1 MFGVKVRAGR
11 SLPKGMLALAVALL
25 VLAAALALFLA
36 GDWGVGQA
44 QQTPR
49 VLVSNMGQGNATAR
63 LNFPLSSGQV
73 AQSFRTGSNPTG
85 YTLTSIEINL
95 YAFSD
100 SSTPV
105 PTVTLRQGSL
115 TGTEVATFS
124 GPSSL
129 SSGINSY
136 TFTPE
141 TAVTLNASTLY
152 SIVFGDGPGLP
163 AGIDG
168 NGEDSASAPGWTIDN
183 WLFYRSGSGNFVGDG
198 LTSVQIRVN
207 GVVNP
212 NATGT
217 PAITAPNVFRVPAVL
232 SVDISGI
239 ADTNGV
245 TMIADT
251 ATYNWQRF
259 DADGT
264 TLEMDGIGTGA
275 TYTLTDADAGRNI
288 KVQVSFTDDGNNPEG
303 PLTSA
308 AVPASGTITAA
319 ADCPAPTYTGGA
331 TQIWTG
337 KVGIEKRDDPAP
349 TFFGFGASFGALDAA
364 AFSIGSNDYSVEA
377 VFYSVAGSLN
387 FNLGDDLTD
396 DEKRTLSLYVCGTAL
411 TLESANGPG
420 TLHDYVWD
428 PGPDWSGHAERT
440 LYLSRDVADPTVG
453 SAIVNGT
460 SLAVT
465 FSEELGAAGS
475 LANSAF
481 AVKKTPRGG
490 SEQAVTLSST
500 APAISGRTVTLT
512 LSAGVT
518 ATDGSVKVSYTK
530 PTTGTA
536 NKLVDRFGNEAA
548 SFTDQPVDNLLADVT
563 PPAPDTGSPPSL
575 ATDGLTL
582 TLTYNEALRT
592 ASVPDRSAFQ
602 VKATPAGGAEE
613 TVDLASSGGVTVT
626 GSTVALKLARPIA
639 HNDGSVKVSYTKP
652 TSGSVIEDLNGNDAA
667 SLPDQAVTNSSQVPR
682 VKIEAVHADAS
693 PVIAHAEFRVTR
705 SFVTPVPLTVD
716 IAITQADDYLDS
728 TTQTVIIPAGQN
740 STAVEFESTYSGNT
754 SGDLTATVT
763 GGADHLPALAPENA
777 ATVRMKVPS
786 TGSVLTIEHA
796 QYAYSVDEGED
807 VDVDVSFTTGGGV
820 AQPREDV
827 HATFITASGTAT
839 LTSDYVHVSELPVTA
854 TAADWSPSGERY
866 TATET
871 VRVQTV
877 QDTDFEGNEQFIA
890 RLTKGQGQPIGP
902 TCPPANENAGFCEAR
917 VTIDDDETLSV
928 ASVGVRSTPTGGYYG
943 VGDAIEFTVTFS
955 GAVTVTGAP
964 RFGFDLGGSPRQTAY
979 ESGSDSAVLV
989 FSYTVTGGDD
999 DHDGIS
1005 WAADGLSLNGGT
1017 IKYMSTEAVLQVDAD
1032 LDHPAAEAQSGHK
1045 VDTTTPSLESAMVL
1059 DTILT
1064 LTFSEELNPA
1074 APATTA
1080 FTVKV
1085 NGGAGVNPTGAS
1097 ISGRVVTLTL
1107 GTAVTLDQT
1116 VTVSYAKPGTNNIR
1130 DLSGKEADAFTDE
1143 DVATAPPV
1151 EVTVRFTQAA
1161 YVVAEGGTVSVAVQ
1175 LSADPERTV
1184 TIPIATTDEG
1194 AGSADY
1200 SVPSSVTFNSGQ
1212 TEQTLTFS
1220 ATQDTEDDDGES
1232 VALDFGTLPNGVSPG
1247 SRTQT
1252 TVNIGD
1258 DDDPEVSVSFAEA
1271 SYTAAEGR
1279 TASVT
1284 VELNADPERTVVIP
1298 IVSTERDGAAPSDYS
1313 VPSSVTFASGQT
1325 GRTLTFSA
1333 TQDRDDD
1340 DGESVL
1346 LGFGTGLPDRVNTG
1360 TPNETT
1366 VSITDDDEPGVTVS
1380 PRSIRVVQGRSTTY
1394 AVALNTRPDSDVTVT
1409 PASDNPRVTFSP
1421 PTLTFTPADWRPQ
1434 QVTARAPAGSAG
1446 ATATLTHTVHGY
1458 GAVITAPDVAVT
1470 VTTAPPP
1477 PVRPT
1482 TPGGGGSPTDTDRS
1496 SNTPPRFVEGV
1507 EAAREVSEN
1516 AEAGTPIGDPLRAV
1530 DRDGDRLTYSLTGAD
1545 ASLFTIDKETGQL
1558 RTKAALDYE
1567 TQRVYNITARV
1578 QDGGRDRDSIDVT
1591 VEVTDEPEP
1600 TPTPTPTPTPQ
1611 PTATPT
1617 PLPTPTPTPQPTA
1630 TPTPLPTPTP
1640 TPQPT
1645 ATPTLQPTAT
1655 PVPQPTA
1662 TPTLQPTAT
1671 PTPPQTA
1678 APVPQP
1684 TATPTRM
1691 PLVSPPETDESGG
1704 VPGWVII
1711 LVLAVIAAG
1720 VIAWIAWWRSG
1731 QSRR

>member
-264 TLEMDGIGTGA
+264 TLEIDGIGTGA

-349 TFFGFGASFGALDAA
+349 TFFGFGVSFGALDAA

-428 PGPDWSGHAERT
+428 PGPDWSGHAKRT

-475 LANSAF
+475 LVNSAF

-563 PPAPDTGSPPSL
+563 PPAPDTGFPPSL

-705 SFVTPVPLTVD
+705 SFVTPVPFTVD

-728 TTQTVIIPAGQN
+728 TTQTVIIPAGQ
-740 STAVEFESTYSGNT
+740 SFTAVEFKSTYSGNT

-763 GGADHLPALAPENA
+763 GGGDHLPALAPENA

-796 QYAYSVDEGED
+796 RYAYSVDEGED
-807 VDVDVSFTTGGGV
+807 VDVEVSFTTGGGV

-854 TAADWSPSGERY
+854 TAADWSPSGEGY

-1059 DTILT
+1059 DTTLT
-1064 LTFSEELNPA
+1064 LTFSEELNA
-1074 APATTA
+1074 AANLVNGA
-1080 FTVKV
+1080 FTVKKTPAV
-1085 NGGAGVNPTGAS
+1085 GSETTLALTGSPS
-1097 ISGRVVTLTL
+1097 ISGSTVTLTL
-1107 GTAVTLDQT
+1107 ASAAAVTATDT
-1116 VTVSYAKPGTNNIR
+1116 DVKVSYAKP
-1130 DLSGKEADAFTDE
+1130 DTDDGNRLE
-1143 DVATAPPV
+1143 D
-1151 EVTVRFTQAA
+1151 
-1161 YVVAEGGTVSVAVQ
+1161 
-1175 LSADPERTV
+1175 
-1184 TIPIATTDEG
+1184 G
-1194 AGSADY
+1194 AG
-1200 SVPSSVTFNSGQ
+1200 N
-1212 TEQTLTFS
+1212 
-1220 ATQDTEDDDGES
+1220 
-1232 VALDFGTLPNGVSPG
+1232 
-1247 SRTQT
+1247 
-1252 TVNIGD
+1252 
-1258 DDDPEVSVSFAEA
+1258 
-1271 SYTAAEGR
+1271 
-1279 TASVT
+1279 
-1284 VELNADPERTVVIP
+1284 
-1298 IVSTERDGAAPSDYS
+1298 
-1313 VPSSVTFASGQT
+1313 
-1325 GRTLTFSA
+1325 
-1333 TQDRDDD
+1333 
-1340 DGESVL
+1340 
-1346 LGFGTGLPDRVNTG
+1346 
-1360 TPNETT
+1360 
-1366 VSITDDDEPGVTVS
+1366 
-1380 PRSIRVVQGRSTTY
+1380 
-1394 AVALNTRPDSDVTVT
+1394 
-1409 PASDNPRVTFSP
+1409 
-1421 PTLTFTPADWRPQ
+1421 
-1434 QVTARAPAGSAG
+1434 
-1446 ATATLTHTVHGY
+1446 
-1458 GAVITAPDVAVT
+1458 
-1470 VTTAPPP
+1470 
-1477 PVRPT
+1477 
-1482 TPGGGGSPTDTDRS
+1482 
-1496 SNTPPRFVEGV
+1496 
-1507 EAAREVSEN
+1507 EAA
-1516 AEAGTPIGDPLRAV
+1516 D
-1530 DRDGDRLTYSLTGAD
+1530 
-1545 ASLFTIDKETGQL
+1545 F
-1558 RTKAALDYE
+1558 
-1567 TQRVYNITARV
+1567 
-1578 QDGGRDRDSIDVT
+1578 
-1591 VEVTDEPEP
+1591 
-1600 TPTPTPTPTPQ
+1600 
-1611 PTATPT
+1611 
-1617 PLPTPTPTPQPTA
+1617 
-1630 TPTPLPTPTP
+1630 
-1640 TPQPT
+1640 
-1645 ATPTLQPTAT
+1645 
-1655 PVPQPTA
+1655 
-1662 TPTLQPTAT
+1662 
-1671 PTPPQTA
+1671 
-1678 APVPQP
+1678 
-1684 TATPTRM
+1684 
-1691 PLVSPPETDESGG
+1691 TDESGG
-1704 VPGWVII
+1704 QRRWPTATPPE
-1711 LVLAVIAAG
+1711 LSTSSPAVLAADGLTLTLTYNEALHAAFGAGRDRVHGGGDAGGRRGRGGGPGRHGSGAGVGPHGGAGAGEAGGPQRRRGEGELWRARARSGGGGPERQRCGRVHRPGGDQRQRGAAG
-1720 VIAWIAWWRSG
+1720 EHRGGARRRHAVVCLPRVQGDALEHGFRRCARREHRRHPGRQLPRVDRADPHHSGRVHHGDGERFRSDLQRQHQRRPGGRGGGWRRPPAG
-1731 QSRR
+1731 GCAGPRGDGADEGARRGPGRGGGAVSDRVLGGGG